1 MEDIGLIIDLVLTLG
16 IALIGGMVA
25 RRLGMPVLI
34 GYILAGIV
42 LGPQTPGFVADA
54 QRVELMANLGVAFLM
69 FALGV
74 EFSLNELAAVR
85 RVALTAGSLQMPLSI
100 LLGFLVGLGLGW
112 EIHAA
117 ALLGL
122 AFMACSS
129 IVVIKVTLS
138 RGEATSPHA
147 RAALGLGILQDISM
161 VPLLA
166 LLPVLEANTEG
177 LLMTLARSLSV
188 AAIALV
194 AVIVV
199 GTRLVPRIFTL
210 VARYGT
216 RELFLLTIMVIA
228 LGTAYAAHTAGLSF
242 ALGAFLAGLVVS
254 ESHFDAHVLAE
265 IIPLRDV
272 FSTLFFVSLG
282 MLLEPQTL
290 VDHPFAIA
298 IVVLVLVA
306 GKALISTAGFLLT
319 DVGPVLASKAGLL
332 TSQIGEFSFLLASI
346 GLGSAIID
354 REQYS
359 FILTIALASILT
371 TPLLLMA
378 QPAIT
383 PLVERIPPLHH
394 DRRMAEVA
402 DVTYQGIR
410 DHVVIS
416 GHGRVGQALSE
427 TLIRRNLPFVVI
439 DMNPAIVM
447 DLQEQGIPALY
458 GDGTTEPV
466 LKRAGID
473 NARILAITVPN
484 TIVAGRAS
492 RIAKAMNP
500 KVDIVVRAG
509 RASDLGPLKRAG
521 ADEVVQPE
529 FEAGLEF
536 MQHVLRYQGLSR
548 EETQRLVDRRRRRF
562 YKEQVEEALGL
573 EDEA

>member
-1 MEDIGLIIDLVLTLG
+1 MDDIGLIIDLVLTLG
-16 IALIGGMVA
+16 IALVGGMVA
-25 RRLGMPVLI
+25 RQLGMPVLI
-34 GYILAGIV
+34 GYIIAGIA

-54 QRVELMANLGVAFLM
+54 ERVELMANLGVAFLM

-85 RVALTAGSLQMPLSI
+85 RVALTAGALQMPLSI
-100 LLGFLVGLGLGW
+100 LLGFLVGLALGW
-112 EIHAA
+112 DLQAA

-129 IVVIKVTLS
+129 IVVIKVTLG

-166 LLPVLEANTEG
+166 LLPVLEADTDG
-177 LLMTLARSLSV
+177 LLMTLGRSLSV
-188 AAIALV
+188 AALALV
-194 AVIVV
+194 AVIVI

-228 LGTAYAAHTAGLSF
+228 LGTAYAAHLAGLSF

-254 ESHFDAHVLAE
+254 ESDFDAHVLAE

-290 VDHPFAIA
+290 MEYPFEIA
-298 IVVLVLVA
+298 IVVLVLVF
-306 GKALISTAGFLLT
+306 GKAIISTAGFLLT
-319 DVGPVLASKAGLL
+319 DVGPVLASKAGIL

-346 GLGSAIID
+346 GLSHAIID
-354 REQYS
+354 ADQYS
-359 FILTIALASILT
+359 FILAIALGSILA
-371 TPLLLMA
+371 TPLLLMV
-378 QPAIT
+378 QPPIT
-383 PLVERIPPLHH
+383 RLVERLPVLQGDQAAVIN
-394 DRRMAEVA
+394 DQT
-402 DVTYQGIR
+402 TYSGLR

-427 TLIRRNLPFVVI
+427 TLIRRNLPFSVI
-439 DMNPAIVM
+439 DMNPGVIQPLL
-447 DLQEQGIPALY
+447 DRGIPALY
-458 GDGTTEPV
+458 GDGTTELV
-466 LKRAGID
+466 LERAGIAH
-473 NARILAITVPN
+473 ARILAVTVPN
-484 TIVAGRAS
+484 TVVAARAS
-492 RIAKAMNP
+492 RIARSMNP
-500 KVDIVVRAG
+500 EIDIVVRAS
-509 RASDLGPLKRAG
+509 RRVDLPELREAG
-521 ADEVVQPE
+521 ANEIVQPE

-536 MQHVLRYQGLSR
+536 MQHVLRYQGVPQ
-548 EETQRLVDRRRRRF
+548 EETQELVAQRRRRF
-562 YKEQVEEALGL
+562 YRETEEPLGI
-573 EDEA
+573 EAES